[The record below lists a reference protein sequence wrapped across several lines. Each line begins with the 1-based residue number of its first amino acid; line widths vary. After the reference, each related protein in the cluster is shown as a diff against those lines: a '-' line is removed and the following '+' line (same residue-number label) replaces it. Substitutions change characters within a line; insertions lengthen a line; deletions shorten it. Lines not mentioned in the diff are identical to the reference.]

1 MKKINS
7 KTVKKLVTS
16 YSYDELV
23 EYANSQW
30 KGAIEGWFTL
40 FKFRIDNKHEMHQ
53 TSLTALRHQ
62 LISAGA
68 LSGLCESNRSL
79 LVTKNYFEYIY
90 KNKKQPYGL
99 FVKEHSN
106 TRNRILDKLECIYK
120 NYGIQKVKEKFLEVV
135 YKYGYYITMMKFE
148 NNDKEEKKNTNSCL
162 SAIMK
167 SNPNMKFFEAYELAK
182 VSTLCYITVEQP
194 TEEIVPNLVPWKDIP
209 KWLQKHGRGIL

>member
-30 KGAIEGWFTL
+30 KGAIEGWFAL
-40 FKFRIDNKHEMHQ
+40 FKFRADNKHRMHQ

-68 LSGLCESNRSL
+68 LSGLCENNRSL
-79 LVTKNYFEYIY
+79 LVTKNYFEYIH
-90 KNKKQPYGL
+90 KNKKLPYGM

-106 TRNRILDKLECIYK
+106 TKNRILDKFEDMYEHC
-120 NYGIQKVKEKFLEVV
+120 GIQKVKEEFLKVV

-148 NNDKEEKKNTNSCL
+148 NEEEKKNTNSCL

-167 SNPNMKFFEAYELAK
+167 NNPNMKFFEAYELAK
-182 VSTLCYITVEQP
+182 VSQLCYITVEQS
-194 TEEIVPNLVPWKDIP
+194 TGEVVPNIVPWKDIP
-209 KWLQKHGRGIL
+209 NWLQKNGRDIL